1 RPPHPACATFGWPA
15 SAEPAVIWLSP
26 AAWIGL
32 LAVAG
37 PIVIH
42 ILVQRKTERLAF
54 PSLRFLQQGRL
65 ASIRRHLL
73 EDVPLLAIR
82 AAIVAA
88 AVAALAGPLIVTR
101 TQRQAW
107 NDRVVRAIVVQGP
120 DGTRGLRAEAFLSQ
134 PFETAAVADAI
145 PRAVVWLENA
155 PPARRELLIV
165 GPLALG
171 SVTAEDLAVV
181 PPDIGIRFEQSGGL
195 PA

>member
-1 RPPHPACATFGWPA
+1 M
-15 SAEPAVIWLSP
+15 IWLNP

-32 LAVAG
+32 LAIAG

-42 ILVQRKTERLAF
+42 VLVQRKAERLAF

-82 AAIVAA
+82 SSIVAA
-88 AVAALAGPLIVTR
+88 AVAALAGPLIITR

-107 NDRVVRAIVVQGP
+107 NSRVARAIVV
-120 DGTRGLRAEAFLSQ
+120 DDVARAPQPAAFLSQ
-134 PFETAAVADAI
+134 TFETPAVADAI
-145 PRAVVWLENA
+145 PRAVAWLENA

-165 GPLALG
+165 
-171 SVTAEDLAVV
+171 E
-181 PPDIGIRFEQSGGL
+181 IGR
-195 PA
+195 AHV